1 MTVGTQASADRMV
14 FRKTDAQV
22 GRHISVTPQNS
33 TNQHLSYGR
42 IRLNAQAPS
51 VSFAN
56 GREETGFLVLAG
68 EAVVNTGG
76 REIRMGK
83 YDALYIPRDSQI
95 TVATETSVDIA
106 EFSAP
111 VDNKYP
117 LQYVNFAEMAKD

>member
-51 VSFAN
+51 V
-56 GREETGFLVLAG
+56 
-68 EAVVNTGG
+68 
-76 REIRMGK
+76 
-83 YDALYIPRDSQI
+83 
-95 TVATETSVDIA
+95 
-106 EFSAP
+106 
-111 VDNKYP
+111 
-117 LQYVNFAEMAKD
+117 